1 MARVILSNNET
12 FTVFNSTA
20 SVEGGT
26 GTETLL
32 IGGTS
37 SAVTVSQSIERVDL
51 KGNVGDYTYQAAGNQ
66 VKVYSSGALV
76 ATITAQDDSNGTQ
89 VAFADGSAFLTVS
102 ALNAAA
108 LGSAAI
114 GTTAV
119 AISSSQVGS
128 SFDTTT
134 KSGSTALGG
143 TTGNQTFT
151 LTTGVNTM
159 TGGAGNDFYD
169 GSTVST
175 LNSYDTLDG
184 GAGTDTLYA
193 AVAAGTISPSISNI
207 EALQFSTAASTTA
220 GVDLFGSSG
229 YTSIENTGSTG
240 ALKVSNIASTAS
252 TAKISNVS
260 GASTEF
266 AWQTAAVAGTS
277 DSISLTLSNVTGN
290 APVTI
295 AGVETVNIASATL
308 PNAANLANVS
318 ATTINVTGSQALT
331 VSALNAATT
340 RLSASGSTGA
350 LTATLGATNAS
361 VVGGSGADSID
372 ATSVTAA
379 LSISGGAGNDSINAG
394 AALTTGD
401 SIDGGDGTDTVTTTT
416 AALAAFTGATITN
429 VEALA
434 LTTAL
439 TGTVTLSAVGTLITT
454 LSVPVAGGVGTGTVG
469 GNAGTLVLNLG
480 TSSAT
485 AGLSGGLTVTTA
497 ATTGTAD
504 ALTINNLA
512 TAPTTGLN
520 FNVLAGQAITDTGYE
535 SVTIDTGA
543 VAGGATTTIST
554 LTVNADTA
562 TVGTSVTLT
571 GKNSATIT
579 SLVTNSTGKLS
590 VDASA
595 LGTGAVLV
603 LSGTTS
609 GTAGTQS
616 IKGSAGADTITVGN
630 FAAYIDGGAG
640 ANTITGGSASDTIVS
655 GSGNDSIVGNG
666 GNDSISAGDGANSVA
681 GGSGNDTIT
690 AGTGADT
697 IVGNNGNDS
706 ISAGDGANSVTGGTG
721 NDTITAGTGADT
733 IVGNGGND
741 SISAGDGANSIR
753 AGSGNDTITAGVG
766 ADTIVGNNGNDSIS
780 AGDGANSITGG
791 TGNDTI
797 TAGSGADTIVGNG
810 GNDSISAGDGANTIT
825 TGTGNATITAGSG
838 ADSITTGTGN
848 NSVDAGAGNDTI
860 VSGAGNDYLAGGAG
874 DDLYTMA
881 GNLSS
886 QDVITDSSGT
896 DTLTASLSSAAI
908 SPAISNIEAINLSL
922 TGTNKVDA
930 TGFAGATT
938 VSVTGASPASLEIT
952 GLVGG
957 TELGLGY
964 TGAVTFGGTLT
975 FGLRDT
981 TGSSDSVKVKLNNT
995 ADNGVTGTLVTSG
1008 TAGAIETVILN
1019 VGATAGATLGV
1030 ASLATPTISVTGG
1043 LSGKTLDLTG
1053 GSTQL
1058 STTTTAVNASSFS
1071 GRLVAA
1077 AGASVGTSF
1086 SVTGAAGND
1095 SLTGGAGND
1104 SFTIA
1109 SANAS
1114 SAFSIDGGT
1123 GTDTLNVTMAAGS
1136 TGFRVS
1142 EIAGIENFN
1151 LAIQTTDA
1159 LFTAPTIRTGA
1170 TGNAFAD
1177 TSLTNLVI
1185 TGGTS
1190 ASELTLG
1197 GSATGPIGGANAT
1210 TATPSSTKITKIDA
1224 SGYAG
1229 TVDATVILDALYA
1242 GHTVT
1247 GGSGSADVLRYTNT
1261 FGSSTTGITAGSVS
1275 GFESIF
1281 VTTAGDDNGSHNLA
1295 NVSGVNTITVLG
1307 TKSYALTQLGA
1318 GIALKIGDDSTG
1330 GVGLTDGKTLS
1341 ASWTTTSSASDAVT
1355 VNLGKVT
1362 SASSTSSS
1370 GLSGVTLTLPGIE
1383 TITLNQSALTNGS
1396 AFALLISD
1404 TNTNSVTINATGG
1417 LAGRDLSFA
1426 AGGLQSNV
1434 ATINGSAFAGNLLM
1448 ADSSRVGTTAM
1459 SIAGGS
1465 GNDLIIMKNASDTL
1479 TGGSGSDTLKIAAT
1493 ASGAFTFDLSSA
1505 TDQVTTW
1512 NGFSNSAAQSG
1523 FENLDASTLVGSV
1536 GIGVL
1541 ASSASGST
1549 IVGTGN
1555 SDTVYGGGGNDTI
1568 TLGNGAD
1575 SIDISS
1581 GGIDTIV
1588 YSATGQTHIN
1598 TVSGTA
1604 VAIQSGDY
1612 IGNTVD
1618 VITGLAR
1625 GDKIDLSAISGIRTD
1640 TGFSFGFLTTGI
1652 VGNSTTTSDFYQ
1664 MAKGNYIGTGL
1675 WTFSATGSDVLF
1687 QWDSNGTTDGGVES
1701 VVLVGSASSFTGITA
1716 NSAGVILFT

>member
-66 VKVYSSGALV
+66 VKVYSGGALV

-89 VAFADGSAFLTVS
+89 VAFADGSAYLTVT
-102 ALNAAA
+102 ALNAAS

-119 AISSSQVGS
+119 AVSSSQVGS
-128 SFDTTT
+128 TFDTTT

-143 TTGNQTFT
+143 TTNTNQTFT

-159 TGGAGNDFYD
+159 TGGTGNDFYD

-193 AVAAGTISPSISNI
+193 TLAAGTISPTISNI
-207 EALQFSTAASTTA
+207 EALQFATSASASSTAA
-220 GVDLFGSSG
+220 VDLLGASG

-252 TAKISNVS
+252 TTKISNVT
-260 GASTEF
+260 GTSTEF
-266 AWQTAAVAGTS
+266 AWQTAVVDGTS
-277 DSISLTLSNVTGN
+277 DSISLTLSNVTSNGGT
-290 APVTI
+290 ASTMTI
-295 AGVETVNIASATL
+295 AGVETVNIASTTL
-308 PNAANLANVS
+308 PNAIDLTNVS
-318 ATTINVTGSQALT
+318 ATTVNVTGSQALT

-340 RLSASGSTGA
+340 KLSASGFSGA
-350 LTATLGATNAS
+350 LKATLGAANAS
-361 VVGGSGADSID
+361 VVGGTGADSID

-379 LSISGGAGNDSINAG
+379 LSISGGAGSDSINAG

-416 AALAAFTGATITN
+416 AALQVFTGATITN

-439 TGTVTLSAVGTLITT
+439 TGTVTLSAVGTGITT
-454 LSVPVAGGVGTGTVG
+454 LSVPVASGVGTGSVG

-485 AGLSGGLTVTTA
+485 AGLSGGLTITTA
-497 ATTGTAD
+497 ASTGTAD

-512 TAPTTGLN
+512 VAASGLN
-520 FNVLAGQAITDTGYE
+520 FNVLNGQAITDTGYE

-571 GKNSATIT
+571 GKNSATII
-579 SLVTNSTGKLS
+579 SLVTNSTGNLT

-595 LGTGAVLV
+595 LGTGAVLT

-616 IKGSAGADTITVGN
+616 IKGSAGADRVTVGN
-630 FAAYIDGGAG
+630 FAAYIDGSAG
-640 ANTITGGSASDTIVS
+640 ANTITGGTASDTITA
-655 GSGNDSIVGNG
+655 GSGADSIVGNG
-666 GNDSISAGDGANSVA
+666 GNDSISAGDGANSIA
-681 GGSGNDTIT
+681 GGAGNDTIT
-690 AGTGADT
+690 AGIGADT

-721 NDTITAGTGADT
+721 NDTITAGIGADT
-733 IVGNGGND
+733 IVGNNGND
-741 SISAGDGANSIR
+741 SITAGDGANSIT
-753 AGSGNDTITAGVG
+753 AGSGNDTINAGVG

-797 TAGSGADTIVGNG
+797 TAGSGVDTIVGNG

-825 TGTGNATITAGSG
+825 TGSGNATITAGIG
-838 ADSITTGTGN
+838 ADSITTGTGS

-860 VSGAGNDYLAGGAG
+860 VAGAGNDNLSGGDG
-874 DDLYTMA
+874 DDTYTMG

-896 DTLTASLSSAAI
+896 DTLTAALSSAAI

-922 TGTNKVDA
+922 IGTNKVDA

-981 TGSSDSVKVKLNNT
+981 TGSSDSVKFKLNNT
-995 ADNGVTGTLVTSG
+995 ADNGLNSTTLVTSG

-1019 VGATAGATLGV
+1019 VGATAGAILGV

-1053 GSTQL
+1053 GTTL

-1095 SLTGGAGND
+1095 SLTGGTGND

-1142 EIAGIENFN
+1142 QISGIENIN
-1151 LAIQTTDA
+1151 ISIQTTDA
-1159 LFTAPTIRTGA
+1159 LFTAPTSL
-1170 TGNAFAD
+1170 GNSTTNALSDSA
-1177 TSLTNLVI
+1177 LTNLVI

-1190 ASELTLG
+1190 ASKLTLG
-1197 GSATGPIGGANAT
+1197 GAATGPIGGALAT
-1210 TATPSSTKITKIDA
+1210 TATPSATQITKIDA

-1229 TVDATVILDALYA
+1229 TVDATVVLDALYA
-1242 GHTVT
+1242 GHTMT

-1261 FGSSTTGITAGSVS
+1261 FGNSTTGITAGSVS

-1281 VTTAGDDNGSHNLA
+1281 VTTEGDGNGSHNLA

-1307 TKSYALTQLGA
+1307 SESYALTQLGA

-1330 GVGLTDGKTLS
+1330 GVGFVDGKTLS
-1341 ASWTTTSSASDAVT
+1341 ASLATSSASDAVT
-1355 VNLGKVT
+1355 VNLGKVN
-1362 SASSTSSS
+1362 SAST
-1370 GLSGVTLTLPGIE
+1370 GVTLTLPGIE
-1383 TITLNQSALTNGS
+1383 TITLNQSSLSNGS

-1404 TNTNSVTINATGG
+1404 TSTNSVTINATGG
-1417 LAGRDLSFA
+1417 LAGRDLSFVSS
-1426 AGGLQSNV
+1426 GLKANV
-1434 ATINGSAFAGNLLM
+1434 STINGTGFAGNLLM

-1459 SIAGGS
+1459 SITGGS
-1465 GNDLIIMKNASDTL
+1465 GNDLVIMKNASDTI
-1479 TGGSGSDTLKIAAT
+1479 TGGSGTDTLKIAAN
-1493 ASGAFTFDLSSA
+1493 ASGAFTFDLSSS
-1505 TDQVTTW
+1505 TDQVVTW
-1512 NGFSNSAAQSG
+1512 NGFANSAAQSG
-1523 FENLDASTLVGSV
+1523 FENLNASTLVGAV

-1541 ASSASGST
+1541 ASSASGSN

-1555 SDTVYGGGGNDTI
+1555 SDTVYGGAGDDTI

-1575 SIDISS
+1575 SIDVSS
-1581 GGIDTIV
+1581 GGTDTIV
-1588 YSATGQTHIN
+1588 YSATGQTQTN
-1598 TVSGTA
+1598 VTTNA
-1604 VAIQSGDY
+1604 AIQDGDY
-1612 IGNTVD
+1612 IGDKVD

-1625 GDKIDLSAISGIRTD
+1625 GDNIDLSGISPVPQT
-1640 TGFSFGFLTTGI
+1640 TGFDFGFLTTGI
-1652 VGNSTTTSDFYQ
+1652 LGDGNSDMYQ
-1664 MAKGNYIGTGL
+1664 MAKGDYVGIGL
-1675 WTFSATGSDVLF
+1675 WTFSSTGSDVLF
-1687 QWDSNGTTDGGVES
+1687 QWDSNGSLAGGVES